1 MPYRYS
7 QYPDCLIII
16 FAREPVPGQVK
27 TRLIPTMGEEKATE
41 LYRRLL
47 MRTLTQYSDDNL
59 SSTHSKRFSTGL
71 APVSLCLTPE
81 SRVEYFQQL
90 PGIDSFNI
98 SCQKGNELGARMYNA
113 LFEALETYERAILI
127 GTDCPFFT
135 VEDAAQAIEA
145 LNKVDMVFAPA
156 NDGGYVMVGAR
167 RLTRA
172 CFTDIDWGTEQV
184 MSQTRERLRSA
195 QTSWFELPQQIDID
209 NENDLKYIMQVNEFK
224 DLF

>member
-1 MPYRYS
+1 MLANHF
-7 QYPDCLIII
+7 QYPDTLIII
-16 FAREPVPGQVK
+16 FAREPVQGQVK
-27 TRLIPTMGEEKATE
+27 TRLIPSLGEEKATE

-47 MRTLTQYSDDNL
+47 MGTLTRYSVDN
-59 SSTHSKRFSTGL
+59 SSSAHSNQISTGL

-90 PGIDSFNI
+90 SCTDSFNI

-113 LFEALETYERAILI
+113 LLEALETYDRAILI

-135 VEDAAQAIEA
+135 VRDAAQAIEV
-145 LNKVDMVFAPA
+145 LNEFDMVFAPA
-156 NDGGYVMVGAR
+156 NDGGYVMVGAS

-184 MSQTRERLRSA
+184 MSQTRERLRNA
-195 QTSWFELPQQIDID
+195 QLSWFELPQQVDID
-209 NENDLKYIMQVNEFK
+209 TENDLKYLMQVNEYK